1 MWSECDNRDVPQVSA
16 EQVQRVASRTKP
28 GQNMFACSG
37 CCRDDATNATTRFSK
52 DCGAISFYSQ
62 TPCIDNWL
70 EVETIPLNKLQ
81 LVKSPNE
88 LRGISI
94 LETFA
99 EDIDGNVHHVSK
111 NECNVLT

>member
-1 MWSECDNRDVPQVSA
+1 MAIEMCLKFRQSTFKEWP
-16 EQVQRVASRTKP
+16 VARNQEKH
-28 GQNMFACSG
+28 MFACSG

-70 EVETIPLNKLQ
+70 EVETIPLKKLQ